1 MALISPLIGM
11 SATFFFLR
19 GNQWVFS
26 IARLVFGQAYFL
38 LKSNSFAFSSTFWLL
53 WMSLAFYKRIWAGN
67 DKDLA
72 SIGLFKHVYK
82 SFWWQVNSCKLHF
95 ERLFVF
101 VLSSGWMCLYEW
113 QENYFKIC
121 LWGYCMFLKIP
132 SQYLSSLLLLPNV
145 IWQNKNQLKLIF
157 PKLWLHV

>member
-1 MALISPLIGM
+1 MLCLLPFDFCECQLLFISEYGQGAIKTLHQM
-11 SATFFFLR
+11 D
-19 GNQWVFS
+19 FS
-26 IARLVFGQAYFL
+26 NMFIKA
-38 LKSNSFAFSSTFWLL
+38 
-53 WMSLAFYKRIWAGN
+53 
-67 DKDLA
+67 
-72 SIGLFKHVYK
+72 
-82 SFWWQVNSCKLHF
+82 FWWQVNSCKLHF

-132 SQYLSSLLLLPNV
+132 GQYLSSLLLLPNV

-157 PKLWLHV
+157 PKLWHVWLHLKGINKHCWLFQPYLLAVIFWHWFPHDIFMYR